1 MGNYT
6 AARLREIFQN
16 KFDYATWLDIS
27 KNLFGAKALR
37 NGKPERLLLSTKTEE
52 GFYMGE
58 LGGNT
63 TYKIGFFIFN
73 VKNGSVVHKKVGLR
87 NLVRTFI
94 NSTSGLFDAAI
105 CVFDDEINWRV
116 SFISDIKGDST
127 NPKRYS
133 FVFGDDSQLY
143 KTAISRFLKLQET
156 GVSYSSLMDAF
167 SVEALTREFFNDLFK
182 WYQWA
187 LSDQINATF
196 PNDTSI
202 TSDDRQID
210 THVIR
215 LITRLIFVWFIKQ
228 KKFVPEDLFD
238 VDKLN
243 ELLVDF
249 DPYSTV
255 VGNYYNGILQNLFFA
270 TLNNEIDKRK
280 FASDSMSHAEDED
293 YGIKILFRNPEHKS
307 WFKISNEKIIKLF
320 NDIPFLNGG
329 LFECLDKDKP
339 NSNGKII
346 YSDGFSR
353 KAGKQKRAFLP
364 NVLFFE
370 KEKGILSILKRYNFT
385 IEENSQND
393 ADIALDP
400 ELLGKVFENLLG
412 TYNLE
417 TRDPARN
424 QSGSFYTPRE
434 IVDYMVNE
442 SLISFINEKLKELKI
457 NIGKDSIKLLFTGEE
472 LPLEFN
478 GAKEKCRIVSEIL
491 LSIKILDPACGSG
504 AFPMGIL
511 NKMLD
516 VLRKLNYRK
525 ESILDLKLKIIEDC
539 IYGVDIQPIAVQI
552 SKLRFFISI
561 VCEQEIDIS
570 KPNFGII
577 PLPNLETKF
586 VAADTL
592 IGVKKRDIQLNFFD
606 NHEKIDSVK
615 EHLLNIRQR
624 HFRASSRSIKTE
636 CRIID
641 KQLSGELAS
650 LLVGNNERSVDDARQ
665 LATWDPY
672 DQNTS
677 SPFFDSEWMFDIS
690 DGFDV
695 VIGNPPYIQ
704 LEKSGGKLALKY
716 KNCDYQTYERTGD
729 IYCLFYERGWQ
740 LLKQNAHLCY
750 ITSNKWMRAGY
761 GEATRKFFVEK
772 TNPLQLIDFAGI
784 KIFES
789 ATVDTNI
796 LLFQKSYNEER
807 TRACIA
813 KDTRCRD
820 NLSNYIHT
828 ASSIYRFKS
837 KESWVILSPVELTI
851 KNKMES
857 TGIPLKQWDINIYR
871 GVLTGCN
878 EAFII
883 SGDERTAILKNCK
896 DIQEREKTSAV
907 LRPIL
912 RGRDIHM
919 YGYKFD
925 DKWLIN
931 THNGIKGKIKRID
944 IEEFPAIK
952 AHLNKYLDKI
962 KARDDQGDTPYNLRN
977 CAYLEDFSRPKI
989 CWASVGDTCYSL
1001 IPKDIY
1007 LLDTNYFFAVKEPYY
1022 LLAVLN
1028 SKLITWWINTE
1039 DTPIGGGGAF
1049 RHYKYNIE
1057 KLSIPKCPPHLFNEI
1072 KELVLNKS
1080 ERSIIR
1086 IDEIVFDLYGL
1097 NKLERDYIINQ

>member
-370 KEKGILSILKRYNFT
+370 KEKGILSNLKRYNFT

-472 LPLEFN
+472 LPLAFC
-478 GAKEKCRIVSEIL
+478 GARDMCRIV
-491 LSIKILDPACGSG
+491 
-504 AFPMGIL
+504 
-511 NKMLD
+511 
-516 VLRKLNYRK
+516 
-525 ESILDLKLKIIEDC
+525 
-539 IYGVDIQPIAVQI
+539 
-552 SKLRFFISI
+552 
-561 VCEQEIDIS
+561 
-570 KPNFGII
+570 
-577 PLPNLETKF
+577 
-586 VAADTL
+586 
-592 IGVKKRDIQLNFFD
+592 
-606 NHEKIDSVK
+606 
-615 EHLLNIRQR
+615 
-624 HFRASSRSIKTE
+624 
-636 CRIID
+636 
-641 KQLSGELAS
+641 
-650 LLVGNNERSVDDARQ
+650 
-665 LATWDPY
+665 
-672 DQNTS
+672 
-677 SPFFDSEWMFDIS
+677 
-690 DGFDV
+690 
-695 VIGNPPYIQ
+695 
-704 LEKSGGKLALKY
+704 
-716 KNCDYQTYERTGD
+716 
-729 IYCLFYERGWQ
+729 
-740 LLKQNAHLCY
+740 
-750 ITSNKWMRAGY
+750 
-761 GEATRKFFVEK
+761 
-772 TNPLQLIDFAGI
+772 
-784 KIFES
+784 
-789 ATVDTNI
+789 
-796 LLFQKSYNEER
+796 
-807 TRACIA
+807 
-813 KDTRCRD
+813 
-820 NLSNYIHT
+820 
-828 ASSIYRFKS
+828 
-837 KESWVILSPVELTI
+837 
-851 KNKMES
+851 
-857 TGIPLKQWDINIYR
+857 
-871 GVLTGCN
+871 
-878 EAFII
+878 
-883 SGDERTAILKNCK
+883 
-896 DIQEREKTSAV
+896 
-907 LRPIL
+907 
-912 RGRDIHM
+912 
-919 YGYKFD
+919 
-925 DKWLIN
+925 
-931 THNGIKGKIKRID
+931 
-944 IEEFPAIK
+944 
-952 AHLNKYLDKI
+952 
-962 KARDDQGDTPYNLRN
+962 
-977 CAYLEDFSRPKI
+977 
-989 CWASVGDTCYSL
+989 
-1001 IPKDIY
+1001 
-1007 LLDTNYFFAVKEPYY
+1007 
-1022 LLAVLN
+1022 
-1028 SKLITWWINTE
+1028 
-1039 DTPIGGGGAF
+1039 
-1049 RHYKYNIE
+1049 
-1057 KLSIPKCPPHLFNEI
+1057 
-1072 KELVLNKS
+1072 
-1080 ERSIIR
+1080 
-1086 IDEIVFDLYGL
+1086 
-1097 NKLERDYIINQ
+1097 